1 LTDKPD
7 AKDCEL
13 ESLDS
18 RRAAA
23 KKKKKKKI
31 IKKIV
36 KKKRSDGTYT
46 TEITKTTMKRDGSC
60 SIVREIMRYD
70 SLEH

>member
-1 LTDKPD
+1 M
-7 AKDCEL
+7 
-13 ESLDS
+13 
-18 RRAAA
+18 A
-23 KKKKKKKI
+23 KKKKKRKI

-36 KKKRSDGTYT
+36 KKKRSDGTYI

-60 SIVREIMRYD
+60 SIVREIKRYD